1 MTSNVIISLLAGF
14 IFGFCFGLWYQ
25 AKVLDKPE
33 VENNFN
39 AEIKN
44 KRGIFHFLFNKK
56 KEL

>member
-1 MTSNVIISLLAGF
+1 MTINIISLLIGALIGV
-14 IFGFCFGLWYQ
+14 FCGLWFH

-39 AEIKN
+39 SEIKN

-56 KEL
+56 KEF